1 VVEEELGAGESK
13 SISNDG
19 TSGWEDVE
27 EEDEDL
33 AHLED
38 VENGHPM
45 EGIED
50 QAVITV
56 SHCLVLLK
64 ILLTVARTFNP
75 SHSSGFKGGGRQLY
89 DPVWGSWRPWNM
101 SMLF

>member
-1 VVEEELGAGESK
+1 MGAGESK

-89 DPVWGSWRPWNM
+89 DPVCRLWRPWKM
-101 SMLF
+101 SIFF